1 MEDENNNTLD
11 ENNNN
16 TINTTNT
23 IETRVESIENNVSA
37 IMQADLFLV
46 AFIVVLVVC
55 YILYKAVDKF
65 ISF

>member
-1 MEDENNNTLD
+1 MENVSENNTVT
-11 ENNNN
+11 NN
-16 TINTTNT
+16 TIS
-23 IETRVESIENNVSA
+23 IETRVENIEKGVSS

-55 YILYKAVDKF
+55 FLLYKAVDKF